1 MKKFRSIYI
10 TAICTVFILSACNK
24 QLELKPFEQIE
35 QDQAILTARD
45 LEITLTGAYNRMGL
59 QDLYGGGIHL
69 YPDLLATQNV
79 IRWQGTYQELTQIV
93 GQTIPNDN
101 FFITSLWLDAY
112 QAINQTNYV
121 LANIDK
127 ANASNKNDILGQA
140 KFLRGLVYF
149 DLVRLFGKSYNDG
162 SPTTNLG
169 VPIVLTP
176 TKAVDASSQV
186 ARATVEEV
194 YQQAISD
201 LKDAETNLAN
211 PQPAS
216 AILARLYLQK
226 GDFAN
231 ALTEADKVIQSGKY
245 RLMDTYADEFPI
257 ANQAHVDNTAED
269 IFSLQVTTQQGTNYL
284 NTFYASPDNAGR
296 GDIIIRDNF
305 IATFE
310 TGDERLAL
318 YNPDTD
324 GILRVDKFNNQYG
337 NVRVVRLAEMYLIR
351 AEANVQMA
359 SSTGTA
365 PINDLNLIRNRAGL
379 TSLAVP
385 ATKTAFLNAIY
396 TERRHE
402 LAFEGGFFL
411 HDAKRLGQTVGAFPF
426 NSPKLVFPIP
436 LREINANPKLV
447 QNEGY

>member
-186 ARATVEEV
+186 ARASVEEV

-269 IFSLQVTTQQGTNYL
+269 IFALQVTTQQGTNYL